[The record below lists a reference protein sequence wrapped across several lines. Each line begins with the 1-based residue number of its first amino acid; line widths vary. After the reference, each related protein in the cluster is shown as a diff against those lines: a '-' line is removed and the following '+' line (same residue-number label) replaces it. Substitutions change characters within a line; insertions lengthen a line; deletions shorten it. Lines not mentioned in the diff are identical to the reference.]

1 MAVNGLS
8 FQSRKSRKIKPHEIW
23 YVRHKYSL
31 KTPEKNR
38 EGGVQVLS
46 PGPCLSPSPPKLF
59 HCHSTY
65 SYMTTNNRYSIH
77 KGVLPTR
84 NVYMSWHFWIRYF
97 AIFDTRRRSKSLLIT
112 LGLIRET
119 SWRMRSL
126 SDYLVGVLGFTLIV
140 TGKSTELMTLIT
152 NP

>member
-1 MAVNGLS
+1 MVCP
-8 FQSRKSRKIKPHEIW
+8 F
-23 YVRHKYSL
+23 
-31 KTPEKNR
+31 
-38 EGGVQVLS
+38 S
-46 PGPCLSPSPPKLF
+46 PGNHEKLSLTKFGTSVTNIVWRRQKKIGKEGCRFFRPMLEPLRSPPKMF

-126 SDYLVGVLGFTLIV
+126 SDYLVGLLGFTLIV